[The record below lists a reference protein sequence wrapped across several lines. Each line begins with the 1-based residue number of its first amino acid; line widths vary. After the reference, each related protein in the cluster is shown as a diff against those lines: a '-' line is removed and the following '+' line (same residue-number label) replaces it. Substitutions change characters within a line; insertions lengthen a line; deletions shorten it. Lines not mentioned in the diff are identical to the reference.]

1 VAEKAV
7 ISELINKLTET
18 FPSNQLLTEPADC
31 WPYGYDNS
39 KLHHPPDAVVLP
51 TLHQQVVE
59 CVQLCNQYSIPLT
72 TRGRGTGTTG
82 ASVPT
87 EGGIVLSME
96 RMDRI
101 INFDPGNQSVR
112 IETGITNLTLQ
123 NYLNEHKFF
132 WPPDPSSSEFC
143 TIGGNL
149 ACNAA
154 GPHAIKYGTTR
165 ENTLQLKAVT
175 GNGKTIQTG
184 TRTTKGVVGYD
195 LTRLLIGSEGT
206 LGIITEAE
214 LKIYPLPPKTHT
226 IRALFKDHKAAC
238 SAIQNINAQLHS
250 PCAIE
255 FMDHHA
261 LDLIRQH
268 SDVEL
273 PDSANAMLMIEIDGD
288 DHSLPVSSKHIQ
300 NVLSFLPHVE
310 IKLATGN
317 EERKNLWK
325 TRKALSPV
333 LRNLAPNK
341 INEDIVVPVPNL
353 SILIDEIDSLSS
365 QYQLPIVNF
374 GHAGNGNLHVNIMY
388 DENNNT
394 QNSNAHACLDK
405 VFDIALTLE
414 GTISGEHG
422 IGLSKRDFV
431 SKEIGANEL
440 SLMHSIKQQFDP
452 KNILNPFKSLPK
464 AV

>member
-1 VAEKAV
+1 MEKVAPK
-7 ISELINKLTET
+7 ELINKLAEV
-18 FPSNQLLTEPADC
+18 FPSNQQLVEAADC

-51 TLHQQVVE
+51 TSHAQVVE
-59 CVQLCNQYSIPLT
+59 CVQLCNQYNTPLT

-101 INFDPGNQSVR
+101 INFDPGNRSVR

-154 GPHAIKYGTTR
+154 GPRAIKYGTTR
-165 ENTLQLKAVT
+165 ENSLQLKAVT
-175 GNGKTIQTG
+175 GEGKTIQTG
-184 TRTTKGVVGYD
+184 SKTTKGVVGYD

-206 LGIITEAE
+206 LAIITEAE
-214 LKIYPLPPKTHT
+214 LKIHPMPPMTHT
-226 IRALFKDHKAAC
+226 IRALFKDHKSAC

-261 LDLIRQH
+261 IDLIRRH
-268 SDVEL
+268 SDAKL
-273 PDSANAMLMIEIDGD
+273 PESANAMLMIEIDGD
-288 DHSLPVSSKHIQ
+288 DRSLPISSTCIQ
-300 NVLSFLPHVE
+300 DVLSNHAHEE
-310 IKLATGN
+310 IKLATN
-317 EERKNLWK
+317 ELERKSLWK
-325 TRKALSPV
+325 ARKALSPI

-341 INEDIVVPVPNL
+341 INEDIVVPIPNL
-353 SILIDEIDSLSS
+353 SKLIDEIDHLSK

-388 DENNNT
+388 DENNDT
-394 QNSNAHACLDK
+394 QNENAHACLDK
-405 VFDIALTLE
+405 IFDTTLALD

-431 SKEIGANEL
+431 NKEIGTNEL
-440 SLMHSIKQQFDP
+440 SLMHLIKQQFDP
-452 KNILNPFKSLPK
+452 NNILNPNKSLPK
-464 AV
+464 DI